1 KLMTYTGSIQQKI
14 DQVKWKRNINI
25 ATSGLLGITAGVMK
39 IMSIKAYQDYENASV
54 TADALDFYDK
64 SNSLNKLSGYIGIVA
79 GISAT
84 PIIKWQI
91 DIGKLYGVPY
101 GVR

>member
-1 KLMTYTGSIQQKI
+1 
-14 DQVKWKRNINI
+14 
-25 ATSGLLGITAGVMK
+25 MK
-39 IMSIKAYQDYENASV
+39 IMSIKAYQDYENATV

-64 SNSLNKLSGYIGIVA
+64 ANSLNKLSGYIGIAA
-79 GISAT
+79 GLSAT

-91 DIGKLYGVPY
+91 DIGKLYGILY